1 MPPCVVAAGVLKIAG
16 RQSLAGKR
24 IERMSR
30 NIYMR
35 ITLKLYAMLSDHL
48 PPEADGQRRRG
59 NELPLDVPDGATVQ
73 GVIERCKLPSK
84 LVHLVLVNGV
94 YVPPQAR
101 AAHTLVGDDELAIWP
116 PIAGG

>member
-1 MPPCVVAAGVLKIAG
+1 
-16 RQSLAGKR
+16 
-24 IERMSR
+24 
-30 NIYMR
+30 MR

-48 PPEADGQRRRG
+48 PAGADGHQRKG
-59 NELPLDVPDGATVQ
+59 NELPVNVPDGDTVQ
-73 GVIERCKLPSK
+73 SVIDRFRLPSN

-101 AAHTLVGDDELAIWP
+101 AGHVLVEQDELAIWP